1 MPIFTGELEKTFRAN
16 HGAYSQVT
24 HREATG
30 DKSVTLDI
38 NEKNVIHSLYGSST
52 FDRKGGALTSNSPYK
67 MFQVHDAKG
76 GVSKIAL
83 SVVYP
88 KSTGNELRLYY
99 KSGQF
104 DPEEGDYW
112 YIFTRDGEDT
122 PHIGWKN
129 RKDWEQLLSL
139 DSKVNESGIRYNSLQ
154 QIDDEDEEYQ
164 KQVGAAEVKL
174 PVSSTVM
181 KYQRD
186 PSIAQKALRA
196 SGYVCE
202 AVHLHTTFIGVS
214 GNPFVECHHLIPV
227 SMQQKFPSASLDVE
241 ENIVTLCPNCHR
253 HVHLGV
259 GESKREI
266 LDKLWNARKEG
277 LERRGIEIS
286 YEEFLLIYF

>member
-1 MPIFTGELEKTFRAN
+1 MPIFTSELEKSFRAKR
-16 HGAYSQVT
+16 GAYSQVT

-30 DKSVTLDI
+30 DKSVTLDL
-38 NEKNVIHSLYGSST
+38 NEKNVIYSIYGSST
-52 FDRKGGALTSNSPYK
+52 FDRGGGAYTNNSPHK
-67 MFQVHDAKG
+67 MFQVHDAEG
-76 GVSKIAL
+76 RVSKIAL
-83 SVVYP
+83 SVKYP
-88 KSTGNELRLYY
+88 KGTGNELRLYF

-112 YIFTRDGEDT
+112 YIFTRDGEDA
-122 PHIGWKN
+122 PHIGWLKQH
-129 RKDWEQLLSL
+129 DWAQLLSL
-139 DSKVNESGIRYNSLQ
+139 DSRVNESGIRYSSLQ
-154 QIDDEDEEYQ
+154 QIDDEDDEYQ

-186 PSIAQKALRA
+186 PSIAQKALRL

-202 AVHLHTTFIGVS
+202 ADHNHITFISVTGK
-214 GNPFVECHHLIPV
+214 PFVECHHLIPV
-227 SMQQKFPSASLDVE
+227 SLQQRFPLASLDVE

-277 LERRGIEIS
+277 LARRGIEIS
-286 YEEFLLIYF
+286 YEEFLGIYL